1 MLEVTDLFVSL
12 NPPSESWS
20 SENRLPF
27 LSDMSEG
34 DVPTVNHLL
43 GTARNDTLATKP
55 ASASISTDAA
65 LDNLLSA
72 SVEPPNN
79 NSIAPEVLPPGLQY
93 LPMLGTSSLMPGL
106 FQEPFNGI
114 VSQSSH
120 QPTTENAGASNENVW
135 LQPPPS
141 DKGIEQDL
149 FTGVGKPIDTMP
161 QDRVLSPPPLAN
173 PSPSAEMEDADLE
186 LENLLSI
193 NLLLE
198 FQPIA
203 STSVG
208 VDPLTWANL
217 DVTMVVVK
225 KSHDYQNPSFP
236 FQTEFEPSEG
246 LEKPVV
252 FVADESTEIPRDD
265 NALSILQKSIDIAMP
280 KVEEDPVPDTFF
292 DINLVFK
299 ENSVNSAHWTITTSC
314 YIALHSAKKVLYPIR
329 CNFARHCVDVTGAKP
344 TYYCSFAVK
353 RTKRNPDALLEHVR
367 DNPFADGGMRETL
380 LHMYPKRET
389 VSHEL
394 SSNPSNPGDSNDGDA
409 EMTVP
414 DKATLKEC
422 TSHGM
427 RPIGPRGRIMTSE
440 QRRTFASIQ
449 KRFAKTPSRERKSAL
464 LNSDLYP
471 LFTLGRDEC
480 CKEMGTC
487 ATWLKHRMRERG
499 IKVWP
504 NRRLIPTTSGLYK
517 LKQQRAAIVRGSQG
531 LEASSPLALPHGDT
545 KAKLMALDTEINK
558 VRELRMEIVRGCCKP
573 AFFAEFQAN
582 SRPTILDPDWE
593 I

>member
-1 MLEVTDLFVSL
+1 
-12 NPPSESWS
+12 
-20 SENRLPF
+20 
-27 LSDMSEG
+27 MSEE
-34 DVPTVNHLL
+34 DVPSVEHLL
-43 GTARNDTLATKP
+43 DIAKIETPATKT
-55 ASASISTDAA
+55 ISPSMPSDGAIER
-65 LDNLLSA
+65 LLRTA
-72 SVEPPNN
+72 TEPEKNTATIPG
-79 NSIAPEVLPPGLQY
+79 VLSPGLQY
-93 LPMLGTSSLMPGL
+93 FDVPGATSMIPGL

-114 VSQSSH
+114 GLPAPHQDTTVDAGVS
-120 QPTTENAGASNENVW
+120 TEMAWS
-135 LQPPPS
+135 QPPAT
-141 DKGIEQDL
+141 DKFIDQGL
-149 FTGVGKPIDTMP
+149 FTGVGKSIDTMP
-161 QDRVLSPPPLAN
+161 QEQALDEHPSSSPFHRVDL
-173 PSPSAEMEDADLE
+173 EYADLQ

-198 FQPIA
+198 FQPMA
-203 STSVG
+203 PTFVG
-208 VDPLTWANL
+208 IEPPSWHNL

-225 KSHDYQNPSFP
+225 KAHDYQNPSFP
-236 FQTEFEPSEG
+236 FQTEFEPPEG

-252 FVADESTEIPRDD
+252 FVADESTEIPRDG

-280 KVEEDPVPDTFF
+280 KVDQAPEEDTFF

-299 ENSVNSAHWTITTSC
+299 DVSVNPAHWTITTSC
-314 YIALHSAKKVLYPIR
+314 YIALQSAKKVLYPIR
-329 CNFARHCVDVTGAKP
+329 CNFARHRVDVTGAKP

-353 RTKRNPDALLEHVR
+353 RTKRKPDALVEQVR
-367 DNPFADGGMRETL
+367 ENPYLDGVMGEEL

-389 VSHEL
+389 VSREL
-394 SSNPSNPGDSNDGDA
+394 SSSPSNDSGDSNEGDA
-409 EMTVP
+409 ETSLP

-427 RPIGPRGRIMTSE
+427 RPIGPRGRIMTSA

-449 KRFAKTPSRERKSAL
+449 KRFAKTPCRERKSAL

-504 NRRLIPTTSGLYK
+504 NRRLIPTTSGLYR

-531 LEASSPLALPHGDT
+531 LEASSPLSLPQGDKRT
-545 KAKLMALDTEINK
+545 KLVALDTEINK
-558 VRELRMEIVRGCCKP
+558 LRELRMEIVRDCCTP

-582 SRPTILDPDWE
+582 SRPTVLDPDWE
-593 I
+593 K